1 MTDLERIVNGALL
14 VHLVI
19 KEGQPLCKVKPF
31 NDFYHGTFIEHKM
44 GSNWYTTALIDA
56 MDSWQRNQDKLDIFG
71 PEGRS
76 QFAMAL
82 DGSSKRA
89 RSVKIIDLRGWKR
102 GHGPVT
108 KYGLCLDAK
117 KSLKDENVDLSD
129 LFTTD
134 TGKDN
139 VETIEKVMAHYE
151 ISDWKQLIQLALDG
165 ALQNLGKW
173 QGCGPNIQRKYNVF
187 MWIEWCMTHRG
198 NLLGKSGWKT
208 IAYIQKHWDMQK
220 LLYRT
225 FSQKIMSQLYCGV
238 CFLEEERAIAPKQ
251 DSETRFNSALKPTK
265 NINKA
270 WKTVA
275 KTLKYVSAEQAECK
289 QFRRQLN
296 ARTAGR
302 NHPPPPPC
310 PPVIVLYD
318 YWGNLDR
325 VVLNY
330 VIELILC
337 ACESFGNCVGT
348 TNKDIVSN
356 YAEITQLESTLI
368 SFKTKNLRDFI
379 ELKQD
384 EDTPKHT
391 PNPIHRF
398 MSKFSFDDARK
409 IVRFGDHFQWT
420 VSYAELNDRFK
431 QRTSHLVDKILEQ
444 IPLYFEASKRDLMT
458 NIMYLYDPKSFAAY
472 SAFNETQN
480 HENGI
485 LLKVFNAFKYVELPI
500 GPNSSSFRKWT
511 CGFLKWE
518 QFKSEYMNVKLQ
530 CFQNRNLY
538 PNDMSMR
545 LKSIVFKMEE
555 ASNIFVM
562 NLYVLQKVMI
572 CFSGVID
579 VERQNGIKKW
589 MFNARQEGMLTQ
601 NMDKILRL
609 FCNSP
614 NPKDDVNLKPWIMEC
629 LKIFW
634 SNAEKRQ
641 IECQQLDDICD
652 KQ

>member
-1 MTDLERIVNGALL
+1 MAQQFTGQPPPSKKYKRTFDTYQAFCTIITKLGSTSALDVRLFTCFSYHNGAICDECSKDKKLHGWFTKKAVKNFNYSKLLDHVKTKKHYDRISNESIKALHPRHFSPTMPSISESQSDQTDTNNNDNCPRFIMTDLERIVNGALL

-238 CFLEEERAIAPKQ
+238 CFLEEERAIVPKQ

-302 NHPPPPPC
+302 NHPPPLHVLLSLYYMIIG
-310 PPVIVLYD
+310 VI
-318 YWGNLDR
+318 
-325 VVLNY
+325 
-330 VIELILC
+330 
-337 ACESFGNCVGT
+337 
-348 TNKDIVSN
+348 
-356 YAEITQLESTLI
+356 
-368 SFKTKNLRDFI
+368 
-379 ELKQD
+379 
-384 EDTPKHT
+384 
-391 PNPIHRF
+391 
-398 MSKFSFDDARK
+398 
-409 IVRFGDHFQWT
+409 WT
-420 VSYAELNDRFK
+420 VWY
-431 QRTSHLVDKILEQ
+431 
-444 IPLYFEASKRDLMT
+444 
-458 NIMYLYDPKSFAAY
+458 
-472 SAFNETQN
+472 
-480 HENGI
+480 
-485 LLKVFNAFKYVELPI
+485 
-500 GPNSSSFRKWT
+500 
-511 CGFLKWE
+511 
-518 QFKSEYMNVKLQ
+518 
-530 CFQNRNLY
+530 
-538 PNDMSMR
+538 
-545 LKSIVFKMEE
+545 
-555 ASNIFVM
+555 
-562 NLYVLQKVMI
+562 
-572 CFSGVID
+572 
-579 VERQNGIKKW
+579 
-589 MFNARQEGMLTQ
+589 
-601 NMDKILRL
+601 
-609 FCNSP
+609 
-614 NPKDDVNLKPWIMEC
+614 
-629 LKIFW
+629 
-634 SNAEKRQ
+634 
-641 IECQQLDDICD
+641 
-652 KQ
+652 